1 MYFGAHLPIK
11 HNTGKQLLS
20 NLKEITKIGGNALQ
34 IFTRTPFKATKDAPY
49 QISPE
54 EIKAIKSYVTQ
65 HKIFLSIHG
74 AYIMN
79 FCKKPPPSMRNMW
92 AVKLLI
98 DDLNLADQM
107 GAAGVVIHMGRQ
119 AEDQTEREAYK
130 NMTESICYALDHT
143 ENPSKAKS
151 KVILE
156 TSSAEGTKIGST
168 LSLFAKIYNSFP
180 AKYKRRIGICVD
192 SCHIFVAGEP
202 VHTIKGMKSYFDR
215 FDKLIGIKNLTVI
228 HLNDS
233 KSKLGSH
240 SDRHA
245 PLLQGYIFNQD
256 LGGDPATLQYLI
268 QFAKKNEIPLI
279 LETHGDYKREIKHIE
294 MLLTHS
300 ESSQK
305 KYNKKG
311 GVKKHTVVK
320 NKKINS
326 NNQNTNTNNNQKQNT
341 NTKKLDKIIQI
352 FKQLKTH
359 YQSEGNIHKA
369 NAYQKAITTLSS
381 INKEIKSGKNIEQLP
396 GIGKSFVQKID
407 EIIATDH
414 LKQLNSI
421 KADPKKKAQEELT
434 SVLGIGPTTAKKLI
448 DKHKIYTVKQ
458 LKNAPKNLLTSKQQL
473 SLKFYDDL
481 QKRIPRSEITKFI
494 SSLRSV
500 LPSKYVLEPAGSYR
514 GGAKNSG
521 DIDLIISSKQYQT
534 KIDVE
539 KADPLKEIISLMYE
553 KNLLLHTIDQ
563 GVFKFMGITT
573 DKRHIDIR
581 FAPYESLITTIIYF
595 SRGEEESRSLRKKA
609 KDAGYRLN
617 EWGLHKNNKRV
628 SIKSEA
634 DLLKKIGGL

>member
-11 HNTGKQLLS
+11 HNNGKQLLS
-20 NLKEITKIGGNALQ
+20 NLKEMVKIGGNALQ

-49 QISPE
+49 QISSE
-54 EIKAIKSYVTQ
+54 EIKAIKDFVTK
-65 HKIFLSIHG
+65 HKMFLVIHG

-79 FCKKPPPSMRNMW
+79 LCKKPPPSMRNMW

-98 DDLNLADQM
+98 DDLNLADEM
-107 GAAGVVIHMGRQ
+107 GAIGVVIHMGRQ
-119 AEDQTEREAYK
+119 AEDQTKKEAYK
-130 NMTESICYALDHT
+130 NMKESICYALDHT
-143 ENPSKAKS
+143 KNQGKAKS

-156 TSSAEGTKIGST
+156 TSSAEGRKIGST
-168 LSLFAKIYNSFP
+168 LPLFAKIYNSFP
-180 AKYKRRIGICVD
+180 EKYKKRIGVCVD

-215 FDKLIGIKNLTVI
+215 FDKLIGIKNLTLI

-233 KSKLGSH
+233 KSKLDSH
-240 SDRHA
+240 LDRHA
-245 PLLQGYIFNQD
+245 PLLQGYIFNQE
-256 LGGDPATLQYLI
+256 LGGDPETLQYLI

-279 LETHGDYKREIKHIE
+279 LETHGDYKEEIKYIK

-300 ESSQK
+300 ESTQK

-311 GVKKHTVVK
+311 GVKKHTAI
-320 NKKINS
+320 NNQKINS
-326 NNQNTNTNNNQKQNT
+326 E
-341 NTKKLDKIIQI
+341 KLDKIIKI
-352 FKQLKTH
+352 FKQLKAH
-359 YQSEGNIHKA
+359 YQSEGNIYKA

-381 INKEIKSGKNIEQLP
+381 INKEIKSGKNIKHLP

-407 EIIATDH
+407 EIIETNH

-448 DKHKIYTVKQ
+448 DKHKIYSVKQ
-458 LKNAPKNLLTSKQQL
+458 LKNAPKKLLTSKQQL

-494 SSLRSV
+494 TSLRSV
-500 LPSKYVLEPAGSYR
+500 LPSNYILEPAGSYR

-534 KIDVE
+534 KVDVE
-539 KADPLKEIISLMYE
+539 KADPLKNIISLMYE
-553 KNLLLHTIDQ
+553 KNLMLHTIDQ
-563 GVFKFMGITT
+563 GIFKFMGITKG
-573 DKRHIDIR
+573 KRHIDIR

-595 SRGEEESRSLRKKA
+595 SIGEEKSRSLRKKA
-609 KDAGYRLN
+609 KNTGYRLN
-617 EWGLHKNNKRV
+617 EWGLYKNNKRV
-628 SIKSEA
+628 MIKSETN
-634 DLLKKIGGL
+634 LLKKIGGL